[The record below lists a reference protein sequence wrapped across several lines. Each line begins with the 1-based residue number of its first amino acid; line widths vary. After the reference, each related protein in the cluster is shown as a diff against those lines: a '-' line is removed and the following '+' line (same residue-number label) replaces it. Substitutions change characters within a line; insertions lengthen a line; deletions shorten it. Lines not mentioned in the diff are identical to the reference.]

1 MNVLL
6 HFNRFRFL
14 LVLLCLPMMAATAQK
29 QDQQHAR
36 IKQKINTHKIAFIT
50 ERLQLTESEA
60 EKFWP
65 VYREYEEER
74 KSLKSD
80 ISFKGGKEEMTEEDA
95 EKLLDNMVALKS
107 KEVDLQKKY
116 NKKFKSVLSAKKV
129 VKLYKAE
136 KEFKSKM
143 VDYIREKPRRRH
155 R

>member
-1 MNVLL
+1 
-6 HFNRFRFL
+6 
-14 LVLLCLPMMAATAQK
+14 
-29 QDQQHAR
+29 
-36 IKQKINTHKIAFIT
+36 
-50 ERLQLTESEA
+50 LTENEA

-74 KSLKSD
+74 KALKGD
-80 ISFKGGKEEMTEEDA
+80 MVFKGGKEEFTEEDA
-95 EKLLDNMVALKS
+95 EKMLDNMVTMKS
-107 KEVDLQKKY
+107 REVDLQKKY

-143 VDYIREKPRRRH
+143 VDYIREKPRRRN

>member
-1 MNVLL
+1 MNVSLNL
-6 HFNRFRFL
+6 NRFRIL
-14 LVLLCLPMMAATAQK
+14 LVLLCLPLIGVTGQK
-29 QDQQHAR
+29 QEPQHSR
-36 IKQKINTHKIAFIT
+36 IRQKINTHKIAFIT
-50 ERLQLTESEA
+50 ERLQLTENEA

-74 KSLKSD
+74 KALKGD
-80 ISFKGGKEEMTEEDA
+80 MVFKGGKEEFTEEDA
-95 EKLLDNMVALKS
+95 EKMLDNMVTMKS
-107 KEVDLQKKY
+107 REVDLQKKY

-143 VDYIREKPRRRH
+143 VDYIREKPRRRN